1 MTLASVTMV
10 SVVASTSRPTNSER
24 NALPNGDQIV
34 IGHCFLPSPARTD
47 HGSVRGMPH
56 AAPGKVPT
64 TVAIA
69 VESARRTRAVESW
82 FRRSPRSFEN
92 QVSLR

>member
-10 SVVASTSRPTNSER
+10 SVVASTSRATNSER

-34 IGHCFLPSPARTD
+34 IGHCFLPCQDRPWLRARN
-47 HGSVRGMPH
+47 
-56 AAPGKVPT
+56 APCCAWEVPT
-64 TVAIA
+64 TVAIV
-69 VESARRTRAVESW
+69 VESARRTRAVESC